1 MERKEELLTIPH
13 LLGLIGYPLSHSF
26 SKKYFADKFA
36 KENISGYFYDLFPLE
51 DISLFKE
58 LVAHYPNLKGIN
70 VTIPYKEQVIPF
82 LDDLDDSAKAVEAVN
97 TIKFTD
103 KGLIGYNTDVYGFE
117 VSLRNKME
125 EKGVIAKNA
134 LVLGTG
140 GAAKACAAVL
150 KKMGIAVRFVSRRA
164 EKEMLTYEMLTKQ
177 RIEEVEIIVNTTPLG
192 MSPNINTCPN
202 IPYSALSGKHLL
214 FDLVYNPEITLFL
227 EKGNAQGAATLNGL
241 EMLHL
246 QAEKAW
252 SIWQE
257 K

>member
-1 MERKEELLTIPH
+1 MERKEELRTIPH

-36 KENISGYFYDLFPLE
+36 KENISAYFYDLFPLE

-70 VTIPYKEQVIPF
+70 VTIPYKERVIPF
-82 LDDLDDSAKAVEAVN
+82 LDALDDSAKAVGAVN

-103 KGLIGYNTDVYGFE
+103 KGLIGYNTDIYGFE

-125 EKGVIAKNA
+125 EKRIKAKAA

-140 GAAKACAAVL
+140 GAAKASAAVL
-150 KKMGIAVRFVSRRA
+150 KKMGIAVQFVSRRA
-164 EKEMLTYEMLTKQ
+164 EKNMLTYEMLRKQ
-177 RIEEVEIIVNTTPLG
+177 NIEEVEIIVNTTPLG

-202 IPYSALSGKHLL
+202 IPYSALSEKHLL

-227 EKGNAQGAATLNGL
+227 EQGNAQGAATLNGL